1 MMKLKADTVFFRI
14 GQCILI
20 PFILFG
26 LWFVRTGYDRY
37 HPLLECTF
45 YRVTGLPCPG
55 CGGTRAFYYLFQG
68 ELLKSIEYH
77 PVVLYGVLAGLHF
90 MGLYFY
96 RHHFDGKNTYK
107 EIQIPIYFYLAIA
120 VILIQWIVKILV
132 ILL

>member
-1 MMKLKADTVFFRI
+1 MKMKTDTVFYRI

-26 LWFVRTGYDRY
+26 LWFARTGYDSY
-37 HPLLECTF
+37 HSLLACTF
-45 YRVTGLPCPG
+45 YAVTGFPCPG
-55 CGGTRAFYYLFQG
+55 CGGTRAFYYLFRG

-77 PVVLYGVLAGLHF
+77 PVVFYGVLAGAHF
-90 MGLYFY
+90 MVLYFY
-96 RHHFDGKNTYK
+96 RNHFHGKNAEE

-120 VILIQWIVKILV
+120 VILLQWIVKILV